1 MTQAIRDENHVTV
14 ALGVSSTDDTVTLP
28 LKIDPA
34 TGRLLVAAAAGGY
47 TNLTQFVDQTAWRI
61 FYSNTDGDV
70 VEFAFGAVGTVLT
83 SGGASA
89 VPTWSSAGAGDVTAA
104 ANLGDNLLIRGNGA
118 GKGVQNSGITIDDSD
133 NVTGMANLTATGAL
147 LSGLTASE
155 IVITDGSKNLV
166 SAAVATYPSLAELAY
181 VKGVTSAIQTQID
194 ALSGAVVLKG
204 LWDASV
210 GTFPGGGVAQSGWSY
225 IVSVGGT
232 VDGEVFVAN
241 DRIVAITDNASTT
254 VYAANWHKL
263 DYTDAVLSVFGRTG
277 AVTAT
282 DGDYSQSLITG
293 LKTSDS
299 PQFAAVNIGA
309 ATDTTLARVSA
320 GVVSIEGDNIM
331 TVASADTVTG
341 TKTLSTTA
349 DIKLGSAATD
359 KCAIQLNNAALND
372 ESWSGIII
380 AATAGATL
388 AVGDLCYLNTAA
400 SEWLLTDGILD
411 GTDSSFALKLGI
423 CVLASTDGNVTEIL
437 LDGVIASAAFPAF
450 TVGAPVYM
458 SDTAGDMVV
467 AQPSTTNFAIRVL
480 GFAVSATVLHF
491 RPSNDYIV
499 HV

>member
-14 ALGVSSTDDTVTLP
+14 ALGVSSTDNTVTLP
-28 LKIDPA
+28 LQIDPA
-34 TGRLLVAAAAGGY
+34 TGRLKTDSSGGGY
-47 TNLTQFVDQTAWRI
+47 TNLTQFVDQTAWRL

-70 VEFAFGAVGTVLT
+70 VEFAFGAIGTVLT

-89 VPTWSSAGAGDVTAA
+89 VPVWSSAGAGDVTAG
-104 ANLGDNLLIRGNGA
+104 ANLGNNLLIRGDGA

-166 SAAVATYPSLAELAY
+166 SAAVATYPNLTELSY

-320 GVVSIEGDNIM
+320 GVIAVEGVNIV
-331 TVASADTVTG
+331 TTSSTDSLTNKRPQPRTNSTTTASTLAPD
-341 TKTLSTTA
+341 LSTANIYYRT
-349 DIKLGSAATD
+349 T
-359 KCAIQLNNAALND
+359 Q
-372 ESWSGIII
+372 
-380 AATAGATL
+380 TATL
-388 AVGDLCYLNTAA
+388 TVSAPIGTPVIGETIAMYIDSVGAET
-400 SEWLLTDGILD
+400 LTMNATYKAFG
-411 GTDSSFALKLGI
+411 
-423 CVLASTDGNVTEIL
+423 
-437 LDGVIASAAFPAF
+437 AAFPA
-450 TVGAPVYM
+450 TT
-458 SDTAGDMVV
+458 TAGKTLMIT
-467 AQPSTTNFAIRVL
+467 AQYNGTDWKTLWAELI
-480 GFAVSATVLHF
+480 
-491 RPSNDYIV
+491 
-499 HV
+499 